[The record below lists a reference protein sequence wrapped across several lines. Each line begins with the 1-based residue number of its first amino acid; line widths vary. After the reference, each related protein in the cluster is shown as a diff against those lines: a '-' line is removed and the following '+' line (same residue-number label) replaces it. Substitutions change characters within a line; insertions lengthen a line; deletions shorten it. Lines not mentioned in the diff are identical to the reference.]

1 MRRRT
6 ALLASAIAAAGL
18 GGAIALTPPRGLE
31 DVRYGREACRIAA
44 PEAPGGLP
52 LTGIEDL
59 ALLPDGSLL
68 ASAQDRLG
76 DGPAGIFVID
86 PSSPDGPARAV
97 SGLPP
102 GAKPHGIALSPDGGT
117 LAVVN
122 RAPGG
127 AEILVG
133 GLSDGRF
140 EERLRLTGAAYCR
153 ANDLAFS
160 DAALF
165 VTLDRASCGLSLRDL
180 APGARTGRVLRID
193 PDGAATVAL
202 DDLAFPNGVAPW
214 NGGLAI
220 AETRADRLR
229 ADEDALELP
238 GGPDNLTALA
248 DGRLLVALHPAL
260 LRLALRRAGLPCPLP
275 AGSSRSRPAA
285 AWRRCSTTRRARRS
299 RARASRFSPTAS

>member
-1 MRRRT
+1 M
-6 ALLASAIAAAGL
+6 
-18 GGAIALTPPRGLE
+18 
-31 DVRYGREACRIAA
+31 
-44 PEAPGGLP
+44 
-52 LTGIEDL
+52 
-59 ALLPDGSLL
+59 
-68 ASAQDRLG
+68 
-76 DGPAGIFVID
+76 
-86 PSSPDGPARAV
+86 
-97 SGLPP
+97 
-102 GAKPHGIALSPDGGT
+102 
-117 LAVVN
+117 N

-260 LRLALRRAGLPCPLP
+260 LRLALRRAGLPLP
-275 AGSSRSRPAA
+275 APSRIVAVAPGGGVEALFDDPEGASFSGASVAVLADGKLIAGSAFDDGLLI
-285 AWRRCSTTRRARRS
+285 CGGAR
-299 RARASRFSPTAS
+299 